1 MPGLGYLRVAQ
12 VCCPHHPEAPLIEDS
27 RAGDQ
32 ICPEC
37 GLVVGDRVIDV
48 GAEWRTFSG
57 EAGGED
63 RSRVGPTEN
72 PLLSSDLST
81 ITGPSGPSPPGAKHS
96 FSPQF
101 SRNSQSSSDRSV
113 TSAFRTMADMADRI
127 NLSSCVLEKASSLY
141 KTVSEGKEGSGR
153 GWSSEATAAACLYI
167 ACRQEDV
174 PRTFK
179 EITAVSSVTK
189 TKIQRCFKKIQEKF
203 NLNNEA
209 KLGSAEDYLARFC
222 GQLSLSR
229 EVEMLATRVAGR
241 VVELSLLPGR
251 SPLSVA
257 AAVIYLASQ
266 VSRQTRSL
274 AEIAERTGVS
284 ASAISASYKLISVR
298 EELFL
303 PPV

>member
-12 VCCPHHPEAPLIEDS
+12 VCCPHHPEAPLIEDY

-81 ITGPSGPSPPGAKHS
+81 ITGPSPPGAKHS

-101 SRNSQSSSDRSV
+101 SRNSQSSSDRSL

-127 NLSSCVLEKASSLY
+127 NLSSCVLEKASSLSN
-141 KTVSEGKEGSGR
+141 KVK
-153 GWSSEATAAACLYI
+153 
-167 ACRQEDV
+167 
-174 PRTFK
+174 
-179 EITAVSSVTK
+179 
-189 TKIQRCFKKIQEKF
+189 
-203 NLNNEA
+203 
-209 KLGSAEDYLARFC
+209 
-222 GQLSLSR
+222 
-229 EVEMLATRVAGR
+229 
-241 VVELSLLPGR
+241 
-251 SPLSVA
+251 
-257 AAVIYLASQ
+257 
-266 VSRQTRSL
+266 
-274 AEIAERTGVS
+274 
-284 ASAISASYKLISVR
+284 
-298 EELFL
+298 
-303 PPV
+303 

>member
-1 MPGLGYLRVAQ
+1 MPGLGYLRTAK
-12 VCCPHHPEAPLIEDS
+12 VCCPRHPGASLIEDY

-48 GAEWRTFSG
+48 GAEWRTFSS

-72 PLLSSDLST
+72 PLLSADLST
-81 ITGPSGPSPPGAKHS
+81 IIGPSPAGANHS

-101 SRNSQSSSDRSV
+101 SRNSQSSSDRSLR
-113 TSAFRTMADMADRI
+113 TAFRTMADMADNI
-127 NLSSCVLEKASSLY
+127 NLSRSILEKANSLY
-141 KTVSEGKEGSGR
+141 KMVAEGKKANT
-153 GWSSEATAAACLYI
+153 EATAAACLYI

-179 EITAVSSVTK
+179 EIVAVSAVKK
-189 TKIQRCFKKIQEKF
+189 TKIQRCYQNILKNF
-203 NLNNEA
+203 NTEM
-209 KLGSAEDYLARFC
+209 KVRSAEDYLARFC
-222 GQLSLSR
+222 GNLALSR
-229 EVEMLATRVAGR
+229 EVEILATRVASK
-241 VVELSLLPGR
+241 VEEFNLLPGR

-257 AAVIYLASQ
+257 AAAIYLACQ
-266 VSRQTRSL
+266 VSQGTRSQ

-284 ASAISASYKLISVR
+284 ASAISASYKLISVSSD
-298 EELFL
+298 LTL
-303 PPV
+303 APL